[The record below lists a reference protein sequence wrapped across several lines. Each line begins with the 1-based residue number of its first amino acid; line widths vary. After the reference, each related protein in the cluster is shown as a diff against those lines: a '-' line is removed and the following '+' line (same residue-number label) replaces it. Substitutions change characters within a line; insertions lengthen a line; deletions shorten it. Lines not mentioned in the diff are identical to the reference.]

1 MTSAIAVAQAFL
13 DLAKKER
20 RSLTHMQLQ
29 KLVFFAHGIHLAAYD
44 GEPLID
50 DDIRAWDFGPV
61 IPSLYE
67 RLRKFGRG
75 EVDPVISARDR
86 DRLDPGSSEMQAIRS
101 VWEAYKDY
109 SAWELSSIT
118 HRPGSPWSKVWDRS
132 KYGDI
137 PDRIIR
143 DYYEGRVTHK
153 HGRS

>member
-13 DLAKKER
+13 DLAKKEG
-20 RSLTHMQLQ
+20 RSLSHMQLQ

-50 DDIRAWDFGPV
+50 DEIRAWDFGPV

-67 RLRKFGRG
+67 RLRKFGRDD
-75 EVDPVISARDR
+75 VSPIISPEDR
-86 DRLDPGSSEMQAIRS
+86 DTIDPSSNEMQAIRS
-101 VWEAYKDY
+101 VWKAYKGY
-109 SAWELSSIT
+109 SAWELSNIT
-118 HRPGSPWSKVWDRS
+118 HRPGSPWSKVWSRS
-132 KYGDI
+132 KYADI

-153 HGRS
+153 HGNA